1 MNNEIDLVAVGT
13 EIARLFGMGGVLMVM
28 VVEAIK
34 MLTIKVEPVKKRLK
48 PIAYFYIVRA
58 IVFVL
63 ALIVAFVNKRDILM
77 EMGYPGF
84 APEVGYA
91 AYAFLFVMVET
102 GGDAVWDKFRVALG
116 LKETKKPKEVH
127 NA

>member
-34 MLTIKVEPVKKRLK
+34 MLTIKVEPIRARLN
-48 PIAYFYIVRA
+48 PTAYFYIVRA

-63 ALIVAFVNKRDILM
+63 ALVVSFINKRDILV

-84 APEVGYA
+84 APEVGYVA
-91 AYAFLFVMVET
+91 RAFLFVMVET
-102 GGDAVWDKFRVALG
+102 GGDAFWDKFRVYFG
-116 LKETKKPKEVH
+116 LKEAN
-127 NA
+127 NAYYA

>member
-34 MLTIKVEPVKKRLK
+34 MLTIKVEPIKTRLK
-48 PIAYFYIVRA
+48 PIAYFYIIRA

-84 APEVGYA
+84 APEVGYV

-102 GGDAVWDKFRVALG
+102 GGDAVWDKFRVYFG
-116 LKETKKPKEVH
+116 LKEVH